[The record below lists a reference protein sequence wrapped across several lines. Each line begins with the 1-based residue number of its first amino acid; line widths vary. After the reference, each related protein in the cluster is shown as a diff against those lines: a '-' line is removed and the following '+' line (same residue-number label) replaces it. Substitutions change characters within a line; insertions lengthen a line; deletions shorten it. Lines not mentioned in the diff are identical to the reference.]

1 VPVSLYRHV
10 PHPHL
15 RRRAEQGPVTVAGPR
30 RKTPVARFNTRAAV
44 VVTRCVG
51 TMGCAYAFT
60 LLAFYGFPAALHN
73 GPAGFVQWAS
83 SQLIQLVLL
92 PVILVGAAV
101 LAEATD
107 RMAKRQFDDVEL
119 LIHGQSEQAAHLAA
133 QDEQIL
139 AIVDLLRLD
148 TAGGLKDLYE
158 KLRADLAA
166 GKDGI

>member
-1 VPVSLYRHV
+1 VTLYRHV

-30 RKTPVARFNTRAAV
+30 RKHLVTRVNTRAAV
-44 VVTRCVG
+44 LVTRGVG
-51 TMGCAYAFT
+51 TMWTAYAFT

-107 RMAKRQFDDVEL
+107 RMAKRQFDDIEL
-119 LIHGQSEQAAHLAA
+119 LVHENGEQAAHLAA
-133 QDEQIL
+133 QDDKIL

-148 TAGGLKDLYE
+148 TDGGLKDLYE
-158 KLRADLAA
+158 KLHAELAA
-166 GKDGI
+166 GKDVTP